1 MQVPGV
7 VAREVWEVGMGTR
20 KLMFN
25 GDRVSV
31 YRSEKF
37 GRWMMVR
44 FT

>member
-1 MQVPGV
+1 M
-7 VAREVWEVGMGTR
+7 VAREVWEVGMGNG

-31 YRSEKF
+31 YKSEKF
-37 GRWMMVR
+37 RRWTMVR

>member
-1 MQVPGV
+1 M
-7 VAREVWEVGMGTR
+7 VAREVREVGMGNG

-31 YRSEKF
+31 YKSEKF
-37 GRWMMVR
+37 GRWMIVR